1 MAILTNITAAFG
13 QNWLITLLDFVLIFF
28 LLYVILYFLRG
39 TRAVYILVGIVIF
52 LFGAIIL
59 MRSLEL
65 KVLRWLLESLL
76 SILPIAVVVVF
87 QPELRR
93 ALALLGTTVSG
104 YRKQEQ
110 SEAVDEVV
118 KAVFQMSRR
127 RCGALIVFE
136 CKIGMAY
143 ITNAAEGLD
152 CKISSPL
159 LQSLFYPNSP
169 LHDGGVI
176 IRNGKII
183 AAHAI
188 LPLAHDLPESR
199 AFGTRHRAGVG
210 ITEETDAV
218 AVIVSEETG
227 TVSVAFS
234 GKLIRDPGEAEL
246 LAFLRNRLVDPS
258 QKSRLLDQFAA
269 MPRARAV
276 SFQKQTER
284 TGGEE

>member
-1 MAILTNITAAFG
+1 MAILTDISGMISQGWINKF
-13 QNWLITLLDFVLIFF
+13 LDFSLIFF
-28 LLYVILYFLRG
+28 LVYGILYFLRG
-39 TRAVYILVGIVIF
+39 TRAVNILVGIVFF
-52 LFGAIIL
+52 LFAAIIL
-59 MRSLEL
+59 IQYMQLE
-65 KVLRWLLESLL
+65 VLGWLLKSLL
-76 SILPIAVVVVF
+76 SILPVAVIVVF

-93 ALALLGTTVSG
+93 ALALLGTTFSS

-110 SEAVDEVV
+110 SEAIDEVV
-118 KAVFQMSRR
+118 KAVFQMARR

-152 CKISSPL
+152 CKISSLL

-176 IRNGKII
+176 IKDGKIV

-188 LPLAHDLPESR
+188 LPLAHDMPEER

-227 TVSVAFS
+227 MVSVAFN
-234 GKLIRDPGEAEL
+234 GKLIRDPGEADL
-246 LAFLRNRLVDPS
+246 LAFLRNRLVDS
-258 QKSRLLDQFAA
+258 AQKSRLLDQFTA
-269 MPRARAV
+269 MPRAKAV
-276 SFQKQTER
+276 SFQKQNER